1 MRRINPAAPPFEE
14 DFDEDV
20 RRLLADLERGL
31 RAGARSASG
40 GCAPL
45 VDVFETDQ
53 AVEIHM
59 DAPGVPADSLQVVC
73 KREIVIIAGAKP
85 QTVAGGAVTFRLVER
100 EFGRFA
106 RAVRIHAA
114 VDVGRAR
121 AVLAAGELRVTLPRI
136 ADRRGRPVRI
146 PVQVAPSEDVAR

>member
-1 MRRINPAAPPFEE
+1 MRRINPVVPPFEE
-14 DFDEDV
+14 DLAEDV

-31 RAGARSASG
+31 RAGAPRTSG

-73 KREIVIIAGAKP
+73 KQEIVIIAGAKP
-85 QTVAGGAVTFRLVER
+85 QTVAGGAVTFHLVER

-106 RAVRIHAA
+106 RAVRIYAA

>member
-1 MRRINPAAPPFEE
+1 
-14 DFDEDV
+14 
-20 RRLLADLERGL
+20 
-31 RAGARSASG
+31 
-40 GCAPL
+40 
-45 VDVFETDQ
+45 
-53 AVEIHM
+53 M

-73 KREIVIIAGAKP
+73 KQEIVIIAGAKP
-85 QTVAGGAVTFRLVER
+85 QTVAGGAVTFHLVER

-106 RAVRIHAA
+106 RAVRIYAA